1 MIGSRLG
8 KWLPLLFAVMTAV
21 DGWLALGS
29 LAQSTVIAA
38 AVLRRLTG
46 KVRAAPPEQASGW
59 ADRAPEG

>member
-1 MIGSRLG
+1 MEDAMIGKRLG

-38 AVLRRLTG
+38 AVFKRLRG
-46 KVRAAPPEQASGW
+46 NVRIAASRTNEFV
-59 ADRAPEG
+59 